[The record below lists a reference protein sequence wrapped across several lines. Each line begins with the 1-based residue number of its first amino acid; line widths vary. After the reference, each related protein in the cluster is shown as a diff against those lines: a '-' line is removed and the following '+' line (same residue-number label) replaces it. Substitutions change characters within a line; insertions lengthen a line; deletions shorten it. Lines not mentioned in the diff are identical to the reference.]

1 MTSINTAIQEI
12 ADKSAES
19 FNGGGSVLVFNQAG
33 TRDNYVGIGGD
44 LSLVSTGVIKLF

>member
-19 FNGGGSVLVFNQAG
+19 FNGGGSVLLFNQLG
-33 TRDNYVGIGGD
+33 TRDNYAGVGGD
-44 LSLVSTGVIKLF
+44 LALISAGVIKF

>member
-19 FNGGGSVLVFNQAG
+19 FNGGASLLVFNQAG
-33 TRDNYVGIGGD
+33 RRDNYVGVGGD
-44 LSLVSTGVIKLF
+44 LALISAGVIKF

>member
-19 FNGGGSVLVFNQAG
+19 FNGGASLLVFNQAG

>member
-1 MTSINTAIQEI
+1 MTSNNTAIQEI

-19 FNGGGSVLVFNQAG
+19 FNGGGSTLSFNQFG
-33 TRDNYVGIGGD
+33 TRDNVVGIGGD